1 MRRLALLLLV
11 WGWPAGA
18 YYHFVRYASGTPPF
32 TPVYDRFDLN
42 ALPGRAVPYFI
53 AANGPL
59 TLAPGDS
66 ETAVCSQIRA
76 AASVWNSVATAEIRL
91 AFGGFRSE
99 GNGSEAPYIQ
109 VEFTDELPPGV
120 IAQGGPVSRLDLVD
134 SPDGAFTPIARSVL
148 RLPRDLSARPSWSER
163 FFLTLVHEF
172 GHTLGLQ
179 HTWTSGVMSTEITRA
194 ATKAK
199 PLGQDDVAAL
209 SVLYPTAEFRK
220 QTGVITGRVTMS
232 GQGVALASVVA
243 LVSGRPAVSAL
254 TAPDGTYRIEGVPPG
269 LYFVYVHPLPPSIAG
284 EPQPVNLEL
293 PVTPEGRVLPGPPFQ
308 TLFYPGTPGPVTPIV
323 VEAGGTTTGIDFQ
336 VAPISRVN
344 LHSVQTYSFY
354 NRNAIKPATLQINS
368 SWRTVVF
375 TGYGANVL
383 SPSLSVSLL
392 NSPDTIVEGSLRDY
406 SAGYLQANVSMTPFS
421 GEGPRHLIFR
431 LNGETYV
438 LPSGVIITQKEPPS
452 IDSVTP
458 QPDGWLLLEGR
469 NLERTTAVW
478 VDGEPAKVEFVEQG
492 RLRILP
498 PPAPSGHRG
507 VLAAWNPDGQSSLYT
522 HGDASP
528 VVSYA
533 SAAEPGLEAPS
544 IEIPAGAEMAVLLRG
559 SGANF
564 RLWTPR
570 LATGTSDVAVRK
582 VWATGEGTAIA
593 WLAARP
599 GAAPAVA
606 PLSAVVGL
614 AGLRLPQALTVT
626 APDGRPSVQIS
637 AMQDQYLS
645 PGGAAVFPIRNL
657 PFSATVANSTATI
670 GGLPAAVL
678 NIAGS
683 SVAVQ
688 VPAQLKPGAYLVEL
702 SLGGVPALPATIEVR
717 PVPPI
722 ILYAMKAD
730 GTTVSQANPARSGD
744 VILLA
749 VAALG
754 EEADIPLDS
763 VEVFSP
769 GGVKHKVN
777 AVRPNPRE
785 PGTHLVEIRLEP
797 VDASNGAA
805 PLLIARGVARS
816 LTPFQLPLAP

>member
-11 WGWPAGA
+11 WGWPASA
-18 YYHFVRYASGTPPF
+18 YYHFVRYASGAPPF

-42 ALPGRAVPYFI
+42 ALPGRTVPYFI

-59 TLAPGDS
+59 TLAQGDS
-66 ETAVCSQIRA
+66 ETAVYSQIRA
-76 AASVWNSVATAEIRL
+76 AAAVWNSVATAGIKL

-99 GNGSEAPYIQ
+99 FNGPEAPYIQ

-120 IAQGGPVSRLDLVD
+120 LAQGGPVSRLDMVD

-148 RLPRDLSARPSWSER
+148 RLPKDLASRPSWSER

-194 ATKAK
+194 TTKAR

-269 LYFVYVHPLPPSIAG
+269 SYFVYAHPLPPSIAG

-293 PVTPEGRVLPGPPFQ
+293 PATPEGRVLPGPPFQ
-308 TLFYPGTPGPVTPIV
+308 TLFYPGTPGPVTTV
-323 VEAGGTTTGIDFQ
+323 AVEAGGTTAGIDFE

-354 NRNAIKPATLQINS
+354 NRNAIKPATLQITS
-368 SWRTVVF
+368 DWRTVVF

-383 SPSLSVSLL
+383 SPLLSVSLL
-392 NSPDTIVEGSLRDY
+392 NSPETIVEGSLRDY
-406 SAGYLQANVSMTPFS
+406 SAGYLQATVSVTPFS

-438 LPSGVIITQKEPPS
+438 LPSGVLITQKAPPS

-458 QPDGWLLLEGR
+458 QPDGWLLLEGK
-469 NLERTTAVW
+469 NLDRTTAVW
-478 VDGEPAKVEFVEQG
+478 VDGEPARVEFHEPG
-492 RLRILP
+492 KLRVLP
-498 PPAPSGHRG
+498 PPGPSGHQG
-507 VLAAWNPDGQSSLYT
+507 VLSALNPDGQSSLFA

-533 SAAEPGLEAPS
+533 GAAEPNLDAPP
-544 IEIPAGAEMAVLLRG
+544 IQIPAGAEMAVELRG
-559 SGANF
+559 SGTNF

-593 WLAARP
+593 WLAARA

-614 AGLRLPQALTVT
+614 AGLRLPQALTV
-626 APDGRPSVQIS
+626 AAADGRPYVEIS
-637 AMQDQYLS
+637 AMQDQYVS
-645 PGGAAVFPIRNL
+645 PGGAAAFPVRNL
-657 PFSATVANSTATI
+657 PLAATVANSTATI
-670 GGLPAAVL
+670 GDLPAAVL
-678 NIAGS
+678 NIAGGT
-683 SVAVQ
+683 VTVQ
-688 VPAQLKPGAYLVEL
+688 VPPQLKPGAYLAEL
-702 SLGGVPALPATIEVR
+702 SLGGVQALPAVVDVR

-730 GTTVSQANPARSGD
+730 GTTVSPANPARTGD

-754 EEADIPLDS
+754 EEADVPMDT
-763 VEVFSP
+763 VEVSSP
-769 GGVKHKVN
+769 GGVKHIV
-777 AVRPNPRE
+777 ASVRTNPRE

-797 VDASNGAA
+797 VDASNGSA
-805 PLLIARGVARS
+805 PLLIARGEARS
-816 LTPFQLPLAP
+816 LTAFLLPLAP